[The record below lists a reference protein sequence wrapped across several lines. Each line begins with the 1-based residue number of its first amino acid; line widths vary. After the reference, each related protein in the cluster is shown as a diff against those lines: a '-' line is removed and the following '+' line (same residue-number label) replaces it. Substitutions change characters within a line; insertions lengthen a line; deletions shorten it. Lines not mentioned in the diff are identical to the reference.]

1 VVKVTNPTHGNEDG
15 RSKGQYHER
24 WAWDQVTFGTHCLN
38 CLATCPYRV
47 YSADGQVLFEEPA
60 GLFEQIDPNVPDMN
74 PMACQKGSAWSQQL
88 AGPDRLLYP
97 MRRVGERGEGK
108 WERISWDEA
117 LTEVAESIV
126 EAIDMEGPE
135 SVVFEE
141 TVEGGLLTQAPYLRF
156 AGLIGAVT
164 LDANGLINDF
174 PAGHHIT
181 FGKFSCASSQ
191 DDTFNAEVLLI
202 WHSNPAYTSIP
213 YAHFITEARYN
224 GSKVV
229 TIAPDYSASAVISD
243 QYVPIKAGTDAAFA
257 LAMCQVILEEGLAN
271 LDFVISQT
279 DMPLLVNADTRRFI
293 RGNDIDEEAPEDQF
307 YWWDSG
313 SDTRVEAPRDSLRI
327 GDAQPA
333 LDGSWTIKLLDG
345 SEVEVTTVWE
355 LMKERLQEYTPEK
368 AQAICGV
375 HPDVIRDIAR
385 LVAVKRTKI
394 LEGFN
399 TPKYYHGD
407 LMERAM
413 CLLLAFTGNW
423 GRKGTGVQGLALAGL
438 DGYQVWG
445 MKQKRGI
452 AETIRVMDGVDD
464 AMAQLR
470 EQSPDSSEEMLGY
483 ELLQRGLV
491 AGTASPPAFFHYYH
505 CGYEETWNNPDWS
518 DPEMKRPFD
527 DYLQDSVR
535 RGWWGGLVKP
545 GPGTD
550 PTVFISVAT
559 NPVRRQRGGSSGLLE
574 TLWPKLDKVVVVEN
588 RMSATALQADI
599 LLPAAMQ
606 YERTNLQYAITHS
619 FNLGFSDKA
628 VEPQGEAKT
637 EWEIF
642 SLLSEKVEEQGT
654 EQDCEEYLDG
664 RRQPKTLIGL
674 GDMFTAN
681 GAYNNEEDIISE
693 WLQDSIEAG
702 TLPRDA
708 SLSTLRE
715 KGSVRFTG
723 LGMFAPGL
731 SLATNVKPDEPVT
744 AFTWHVEEGVPF
756 PTLTRRAQFL
766 IDHPW
771 FVEADEDLVKHKDP
785 PQMGGNYPLLMTS
798 GHSRWTIHASGM
810 GNKILSETHRAEPLV
825 NLSVLDAKQRGI
837 EDGDLVEI
845 RNDRGNARLRSKIS
859 GRIRPG
865 QVVIYNGW
873 EPHMFD
879 GWKGPNQVEP
889 GMVKWLHLVSRY
901 GHLRYLPFG
910 WQPVPADRAV
920 FIEVEKVSS

>member
-1 VVKVTNPTHGNEDG
+1 MANPSHEDAVG
-15 RSKGQYHER
+15 AGKSQYHDR
-24 WAWDQVTFGTHCLN
+24 WTWDQVTFGTHCLN

-47 YSADGQVLFEEPA
+47 YVADGKVLFEEPA

-88 AGPDRLLYP
+88 DGPDRLKYP
-97 MRRVGERGEGK
+97 LRRAGERGEGK

-117 LTEVAESIV
+117 LTEVAAAIV
-126 EAIDMEGPE
+126 AAIDMEGPE

-191 DDTFNAEVLLI
+191 DDTFNGELLLI
-202 WHSNPAYTSIP
+202 WHSNPVYTSIP

-224 GSKVV
+224 GANVV

-243 QYVPIKAGTDAAFA
+243 QFVPIKPGTDAAFA
-257 LAMCQVILEEGLAN
+257 LAMCQVIVAEGLTN
-271 LDFVISQT
+271 LDFVVSQT
-279 DMPLLVNADTRRFI
+279 DMPLLVNAETKRFI
-293 RGNDIDEEAPEDQF
+293 RGNDIDEESPEDQF
-307 YWWDSG
+307 YWWDNAT
-313 SDTRVEAPRDSLRI
+313 DALVEAPRDTLNT
-327 GDAQPA
+327 GDYKPE
-333 LDGSWTIKLLDG
+333 LEGSWTQKLLDG
-345 SEVEVTTVWE
+345 SEVKVTTVWE
-355 LMKERLQEYTPEK
+355 LMRVRLQDYTPEK
-368 AQAICGV
+368 AQEMCGV
-375 HPDVIRDIAR
+375 HPEVIRNLARSIAS
-385 LVAVKRTKI
+385 KRTKI

-399 TPKYYHGD
+399 TSKYYHGD

-413 CLLLAFTGNW
+413 CLVLALTGNW
-423 GRKGTGVQGLALAGL
+423 GRKGTGIQGLALAGL
-438 DGYQVWG
+438 DGYQIWG

-452 AETIRVMDGVDD
+452 NETIRIMDGIDD

-470 EQSPDSSEEMLGY
+470 EQNPDASDEILGY

-505 CGYEETWNNPDWS
+505 CGYKETWNNAAWS
-518 DPEMKRPFD
+518 DPEMKRSFD
-527 DYLQDSVR
+527 DYLQDAVR
-535 RGWWGGLVKP
+535 RGWWGGLIKP

-550 PTVFISVAT
+550 PTVLISVAT
-559 NPVRRQRGGSSGLLE
+559 NPIRRQRGGSAGLLE
-574 TLWPKLDKVVVVEN
+574 TLWPGLEKIVVIEN

-599 LLPAAMQ
+599 VLPAAMQ
-606 YERTNLQYAITHS
+606 YERINLQYAITSS
-619 FNLGFSDKA
+619 FSVGFSDKA

-642 SLLSEKVEEQGT
+642 SLLSQKVEEQGI
-654 EQDCEEYLDG
+654 EQDCVEYQDG
-664 RRQPKTLIGL
+664 RRQPKTLKGL
-674 GDMFTAN
+674 GDLFTTN
-681 GAYNNEEDIISE
+681 GAYVNEEDIISE

-702 TLPRDA
+702 TLPRNA

-715 KGSVRFTG
+715 KGSIRFTG

-731 SLATNVKPDEPVT
+731 SLATNVKPNEPVT
-744 AFTWHVEEGVPF
+744 AFTWHVEDGVPF

-771 FVEADEDLVKHKDP
+771 FAEADEDLPRHKNP
-785 PQMGGNYPLLMTS
+785 PQMGGDYPLLLTS
-798 GHSRWTIHASGM
+798 GHSRWTIHASAM
-810 GNKILSETHRAEPLV
+810 GNKLLAGTHRAEPLI
-825 NLSVLDAKQRGI
+825 NLSPIDAEKYGI
-837 EDGDLVEI
+837 EDGDLVEM
-845 RNDRGNARLRSKIS
+845 RNDRGSAKIRSKIS
-859 GRIRPG
+859 GRIQPG
-865 QVVIYNGW
+865 QAVVYNGW
-873 EPHMFD
+873 EPHMFE

-920 FIEVEKVSS
+920 YIEVEKISS